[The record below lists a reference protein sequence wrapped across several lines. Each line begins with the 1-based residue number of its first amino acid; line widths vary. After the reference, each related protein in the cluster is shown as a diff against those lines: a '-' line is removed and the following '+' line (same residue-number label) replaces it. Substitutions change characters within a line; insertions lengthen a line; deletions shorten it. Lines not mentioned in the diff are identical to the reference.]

1 MSVYVFLGP
10 TLAVEQARS
19 ILDALYLP
27 PVKMGDVYSL
37 MKEQPRAIGIIDGV
51 FEQVPA
57 VWHKEILYAMSHGV
71 RVYGAS
77 SMGALRAAELCSFG
91 MEGVGRIFESFRDG
105 VLEDDDEVA
114 VAHASADFGY
124 RQISEAMVNIREGI
138 RRALDE
144 DLIQDSSA
152 ESLLA
157 EAKRMFYPRRSWPAI
172 QDAGACLGL
181 PAEELARL
189 KDFIARERPNLK
201 KDDAVALL
209 RRMAESGDA
218 PHQPSFKFEAAYAW
232 RVLRQRLAVAAQ
244 NTSPSVHS

>member
-10 TLAVEQARS
+10 TLPVEQARS
-19 ILDALYLP
+19 ILDAEYLP

-114 VAHASADFGY
+114 VTHASAEFGY
-124 RQISEAMVNIREGI
+124 RQTSEAMVNIREGI
-138 RRALDE
+138 RRALDG
-144 DLIQDSSA
+144 DLIQMTTA
-152 ESLLA
+152 EALLA
-157 EAKRMFYPRRSWPAI
+157 EAKNVFYPRRSWPGI
-172 QDAGACLGL
+172 QEAGARLGL
-181 PAEELARL
+181 PVEELARL
-189 KDFIARERPNLK
+189 KAFITAERPNLK
-201 KDDAVALL
+201 RDDAVAML
-209 RRMAESGDA
+209 RHMAEASDA
-218 PHQPSFKFEAAYAW
+218 PHRPNFEFEPAYAW
-232 RVLRQRLAVAAQ
+232 RVLRQRLATASQ
-244 NTSPSVHS
+244 NISSLAHS